1 MPSWYNQSSR
11 INAAVSAAG
20 WSSQGCYG
28 GSRRCWPGPA
38 RQFSWVTGSAA
49 ASTGSAYYSA
59 DQAGYVATGAK
70 FKFAGGTVR
79 LPDASHYARELGRVG
94 VSIQLWDTRR
104 PRRPRHCHRQY
115 A

>member
-1 MPSWYNQSSR
+1 MRGVVGGLELTGMLRR
-11 INAAVSAAG
+11 IAALLAG
-20 WSSQGCYG
+20 ASTTVLM
-28 GSRRCWPGPA
+28 
-38 RQFSWVTGSAA
+38 VTGSAA

>member
-1 MPSWYNQSSR
+1 MLRR
-11 INAAVSAAG
+11 IAALLAG
-20 WSSQGCYG
+20 AST
-28 GSRRCWPGPA
+28 A
-38 RQFSWVTGSAA
+38 VLMVTGSAA